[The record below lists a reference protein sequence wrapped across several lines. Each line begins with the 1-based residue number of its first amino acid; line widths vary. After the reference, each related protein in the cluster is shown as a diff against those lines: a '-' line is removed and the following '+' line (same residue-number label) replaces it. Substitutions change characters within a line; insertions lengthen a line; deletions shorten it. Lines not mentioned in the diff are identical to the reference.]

1 MPTWRPATAAAFPT
15 WTARPAAGT
24 RPCSTSPTART
35 GTVRRLNR
43 SGATL
48 TPVRAV
54 EATELIACDVFR
66 IGGRQITL
74 GDVERYLWQLRGHV
88 PDCGCDRCEAAAM
101 VRADR
106 VLMIV
111 RAWQRQLAATRVRAL
126 R

>member
-1 MPTWRPATAAAFPT
+1 MALQPCPETAADPL
-15 WTARPAAGT
+15 
-24 RPCSTSPTART
+24 RT
-35 GTVRRLNR
+35 ICGPGRLNR

-48 TPVRAV
+48 TPVRAI
-54 EATELIACDVFR
+54 EATELIALDVFNT
-66 IGGRQITL
+66 GAHQVTL
-74 GDVERYLWQLRGHV
+74 GDVERYLRQLRGHV

-101 VRADR
+101 VRADG